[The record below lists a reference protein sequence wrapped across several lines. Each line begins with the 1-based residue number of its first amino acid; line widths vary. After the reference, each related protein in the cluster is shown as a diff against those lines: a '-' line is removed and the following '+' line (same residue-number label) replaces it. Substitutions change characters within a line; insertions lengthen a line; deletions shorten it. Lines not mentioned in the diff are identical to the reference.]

1 MNQEKMGKFISKLRK
16 ERKLTQQELA
26 DRLVVDRTSVSK
38 WENGINV
45 PSYEILI
52 EMQKLFNV
60 TINEILYGERKNDN
74 NNEQID
80 AVPINIMNQSNRKIK
95 KITLISTTIV
105 LLITFVFFI
114 YYFMTNYNSIRI
126 YKITATENNI
136 SISNGIMIVSREKS
150 YIRVGDVDYKGD
162 IPIKD
167 IRLFFLKGK
176 ETFDIFVT
184 GVSNAKSLFTNEF
197 NYSELFKYSDL
208 KYIINNLYLELMFE
222 NGDSYTLKLNV
233 KKDFS
238 NNTIFNT
245 KNIDFIQDAEPSKK
259 IDEIPKYIVDNFEYD
274 SEQEKYSRVTYL
286 DGYSIIESYYS
297 IEKTYSVIFIFD
309 NYTEY
314 YTYTFSDNFL
324 NYYVLKD
331 TNMIEK
337 YTYDYTKNSCFDG
350 KCDIKKINNFTNKF
364 LNFLLN

>member
-1 MNQEKMGKFISKLRK
+1 
-16 ERKLTQQELA
+16 
-26 DRLVVDRTSVSK
+26 
-38 WENGINV
+38 
-45 PSYEILI
+45 
-52 EMQKLFNV
+52 
-60 TINEILYGERKNDN
+60 
-74 NNEQID
+74 
-80 AVPINIMNQSNRKIK
+80 
-95 KITLISTTIV
+95 
-105 LLITFVFFI
+105 
-114 YYFMTNYNSIRI
+114 
-126 YKITATENNI
+126 
-136 SISNGIMIVSREKS
+136 
-150 YIRVGDVDYKGD
+150 
-162 IPIKD
+162 
-167 IRLFFLKGK
+167 
-176 ETFDIFVT
+176 
-184 GVSNAKSLFTNEF
+184 
-197 NYSELFKYSDL
+197 
-208 KYIINNLYLELMFE
+208 MFE